1 MTTCFRG
8 RILLTAA
15 ACLLLAGCGNRATR
29 EAIEK
34 ARTLSDQKQYDDAN
48 ATLIAAIK
56 AREDELRGPDT
67 TPVADPDALA
77 EKMQSDPEILKLER
91 AEIPLYLHWDRPDL
105 ASAVE
110 HDIEKGSPG
119 DATVR
124 GFLHDGDPK
133 MRLNTVGAL
142 GLSGSADAID
152 DLAEAT
158 KDSDQDVR
166 RAAVQALGSIKDPK
180 AVDPLLAELNDSY
193 WFCRS
198 EAAQGLAR
206 EQDAR
211 AVDPLLH
218 AVTDSDST
226 VENAAENGLLLLCQI
241 PNLPHDSF
249 IAHLNDPNPKLVVIS
264 AVCLALLK
272 DKQATPVLEKLA
284 DSPDEKTRLHAVKA
298 LGESGDPSVIPVL
311 RATLKDPT
319 SPNVRGWS
327 VIGLGKLRDA
337 GSLNDLKAIAA
348 DPSQSPAM
356 HDAATAAVEQITG
369 TASDAAPGP

>member
-1 MTTCFRG
+1 MMIRFRG
-8 RILLTAA
+8 RTLLTAA

-34 ARTLSDQKQYDDAN
+34 ARGQSDQKQYDEAN

-67 TPVADPDALA
+67 AVADPDALA
-77 EKMQSDPEILKLER
+77 QKMQADPEILKLER
-91 AEIPLYLHWDRPDL
+91 EEIPLYLHWERPDL

-124 GFLHDGDPK
+124 RYLHDSDPK
-133 MRLNTVGAL
+133 MRLNAVGAL
-142 GLSGSADAID
+142 GLGGSADAID
-152 DLAEAT
+152 DLAEAS

-180 AVDPLLAELNDSY
+180 AVDPLLAALNDPY

-206 EQDAR
+206 QQDPR

-241 PNLPHDSF
+241 PGLSHASF
-249 IAHLNDPNPKLVVIS
+249 LAHLNDPNPKLVLIS

-272 DKQATPVLEKLA
+272 DSQATPVLEQLA
-284 DSPDEKTRLHAVKA
+284 DSPNPSTRLHAVKA
-298 LGESGDPSVIPVL
+298 LGETGDPGVIPVL

-319 SPNVRGWS
+319 NPNVRGWS

-348 DPSQSPAM
+348 DPSESEAM
-356 HDAATAAVEQITG
+356 HEAATTAIDQITG
-369 TASDAAPGP
+369 TASNPAPGP